1 MLETAAW
8 EETDLGPV
16 FKRIIQMGPR
26 DQAYY
31 LQVAQ
36 HPDEQVPLQMLQAA
50 QAGRSVTGLGVF
62 ETVVAEKTES
72 EVRFNGAT
80 YLQLPIGNRF
90 NMYSKDFTIAA
101 RITTKVDGAIFT
113 KTHTKSIWVDGGKS
127 LFVREGKLDYD
138 IGWVGALI
146 GTIRV
151 EDG

>member
-36 HPDEQVPLQMLQAA
+36 HPDEQVPLQMLQAE
-50 QAGRSVTGLGVF
+50 QEGRSVTGLGVF
-62 ETVVAEKTES
+62 ETIVAEKTES

-80 YLQLPIGNRF
+80 YFQLPIGNRF
-90 NMYSKDFTIAA
+90 NICLLYTSPSPRDKRQSRMPSSA
-101 RITTKVDGAIFT
+101 
-113 KTHTKSIWVDGGKS
+113 
-127 LFVREGKLDYD
+127 
-138 IGWVGALI
+138 
-146 GTIRV
+146 
-151 EDG
+151 